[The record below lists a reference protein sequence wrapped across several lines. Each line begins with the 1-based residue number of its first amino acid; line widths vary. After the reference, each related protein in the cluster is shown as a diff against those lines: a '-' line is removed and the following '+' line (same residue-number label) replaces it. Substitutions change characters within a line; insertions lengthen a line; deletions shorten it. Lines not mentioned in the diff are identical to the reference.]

1 MEDGVRD
8 ALQRGPLGFPVVDVE
23 VTLLDGSYH
32 TVDSSEIAFR
42 TAGRMAVSQALPEGD
57 PVLLEPVH
65 TVTIHTPSD
74 QMARITALIPM
85 RRGQILGFEPR
96 DGWFG
101 WDSIRAYLPEDELHD
116 LIIEIRSATQG
127 LGELESNF
135 DHMAEVTGKAAAK
148 AVESRQ
154 IMAAK

>member
-1 MEDGVRD
+1 MARTTRWIHPRSPSEQPRRMGVN
-8 ALQRGPLGFPVVDVE
+8 
-23 VTLLDGSYH
+23 
-32 TVDSSEIAFR
+32 
-42 TAGRMAVSQALPEGD
+42 QALPECD

-65 TVTIHTPSD
+65 TVTFHTPSE

-101 WDSIRAYLPEDELHD
+101 WDSIRAYIPEDELHD

-127 LGELESNF
+127 LGELEFAF
-135 DHMAEVTGKAAAK
+135 DHMAEVTGKAATK
-148 AVESRQ
+148 VS
-154 IMAAK
+154 